1 MTASQ
6 FKKRNENREE
16 HLTYSLKRGLWN
28 LLSVTVT
35 DLQLRNIKLNQNV
48 FRTMFR
54 AQKMHDKKK
63 NENAATQ
70 NAFVATQWCN

>member
-63 NENAATQ
+63 
-70 NAFVATQWCN
+70 